1 MTVTRSNPLSYLHSA
16 TPIAIISAV
25 DLSAD
30 DRPATNTAG
39 TYVGVVFV
47 SIAGP

>member
-1 MTVTRSNPLSYLHSA
+1 MM
-16 TPIAIISAV
+16 PIAIVSAL

-30 DRPATNTAG
+30 DRSATNTAG

-47 SIAGP
+47 SMAGPEQ